1 MRDHGTGMAVGRGW
15 GPGGASALKAEGWRS
30 DEGGMASEMGSPW
43 YRYLLAPAMLALLIG
58 APVASVISGEYGVS
72 WMVVFVAV
80 SGGMALFW
88 DLALHRDE
96 ERARPL
102 FSKSDPVFG
111 PVHSYEPGLWVAQE
125 RAQMEGAWL
134 QVSIEGGEEGP
145 STQQQDVYRAFLR
158 NPSAYRVELMQSLV
172 GRAGESTHPGLVP
185 LQVFVPRDPGEAD
198 AQLEIEVMLDGDERG
213 PHEEIVGFRDGR
225 AMYHVDEREV
235 VTDQV
240 A

>member
-1 MRDHGTGMAVGRGW
+1 
-15 GPGGASALKAEGWRS
+15 
-30 DEGGMASEMGSPW
+30 MASEMGSSW

-58 APVASVISGEYGVS
+58 APVASVVSGEYGVS

-96 ERARPL
+96 ERARPMW
-102 FSKSDPVFG
+102 SKSDPVFG

-134 QVSIEGGEEGP
+134 QVSIEGGEDGP
-145 STQQQDVYRAFLR
+145 SSAQQDIYREFLR
-158 NPSAYRVELMQSLV
+158 RPSAYRVELVKSLV

-185 LQVFVPRDPGEAD
+185 LQVFLPRDPGED
-198 AQLEIEVMLDGDERG
+198 EAQLEIEVLLDGDERG
-213 PHEEIVGFRDGR
+213 PHGEIVGFRDGR
-225 AMYHVDEREV
+225 ALYHVDEDEV
-235 VTDQV
+235 LAGQV